1 VKDFRSGSF
10 SPFFPVKMKNKINKI
25 TGKKKGIPNNFQRFL
40 FLKIHSHKMM
50 RKQKTKDNLKIN
62 LR

>member
-1 VKDFRSGSF
+1 
-10 SPFFPVKMKNKINKI
+10 MKNKINKI